1 MRLDELREEVKIE
14 LDLMK
19 DTVHELVSL
28 QNDVMGKSP
37 TVRERAAAG
46 AFLAQFYGGVEN
58 ILKRICR
65 FHSVPIPRG
74 ETWHVDLFNMFC
86 YPAMSPLPLL
96 FDEGLKSK
104 LAPFRKFRHVVHHG
118 YGFQLEW
125 ERMLPGIIII
135 EDIFNVFKKVVN
147 GYLEREKQFIN

>member
-1 MRLDELREEVKIE
+1 MHLDELREEVEIE

-19 DTVHELVSL
+19 DTVRELILL
-28 QNDVMGKSP
+28 QKDVMGKCP
-37 TVRERAAAG
+37 TVREKTAAG

-65 FHSVPIPRG
+65 FHSVPIPKG
-74 ETWHVDLFNMFC
+74 NTWHADLFYMFC
-86 YPAMSPLPLL
+86 NPPKSPLSIL
-96 FDEGLKSK
+96 FNEELKPK

-125 ERMLPGIIII
+125 ERMLPGILII
-135 EDIFNVFKKVVN
+135 EEIFKNFREVVN
-147 GYLEREKQFIN
+147 KYLKDLDRI